1 MSAFLAKYQNI
12 TNTLA
17 CIVRSFEGI
26 DYLRIL
32 AAVGVIVGTH
42 LIEPYLS
49 LTSSSTTSWE
59 QLMVAFPS
67 LYTDLTSVQPA
78 LLLDLTKPAFSFVSE
93 ERFSHCLYS
102 TNLLQP
108 TVDVIENFR
117 SEVISVLNI
126 LLPKLAKG
134 FSRQRG
140 KSFGFGDTPL
150 SEASITK
157 FDQEKLKLAPISNLD
172 SERSVGSI
180 NYELKIRGAKQL
192 KTASAA
198 LVKSKC
204 PSQQNLQ
211 PSEKV
216 DRKFFKMTES
226 GGELPTILKKWEE
239 RQKELLKRGMEEK
252 EIANLNVDQQRNS
265 DLQKLMELQG
275 PFTSA
280 HEVEVYMA
288 RDDIGELAKAKRLYM
303 EVRHA
308 KNSSI
313 SFPRVSEIFR
323 LKKGYKNLPNEV
335 YANNLVVYLKRI
347 SSCVEVDMGDFKE
360 ALKKLEK

>member
-1 MSAFLAKYQNI
+1 MSSFLAKYQNI

-32 AAVGVIVGTH
+32 AAVGVIIGTH

-49 LTSSSTTSWE
+49 LTSSSTPSWE

-67 LYTDLTSVQPA
+67 LYTDLTSVNPA
-78 LLLDLTKPAFSFVSE
+78 LLLDLTKPALSFVSE

-102 TNLLQP
+102 VNLLQP
-108 TVDVIENFR
+108 TVEIIENFR
-117 SEVISVLNI
+117 SEVITVLNI
-126 LLPKLAKG
+126 LLPKLGKG
-134 FSRQRG
+134 FARQRG

-150 SEASITK
+150 SEAGITK
-157 FDQEKLKLAPISNLD
+157 FDQEKLKDAPISNLD

-204 PSQQNLQ
+204 PSKLN
-211 PSEKV
+211 PSEKL
-216 DRKFFKMTES
+216 DKKFFKMTES

-239 RQKELLKRGMEEK
+239 RQKELLKKGMEEK
-252 EIANLNVDQQRNS
+252 EIANINVDQQRNS
-265 DLQKLMELQG
+265 DLQKLIELQG

-280 HEVEVYMA
+280 QEVEVYMA
-288 RDDIGELAKAKRLYM
+288 RDDIGEQEKGKRLYL

-323 LKKGYKNLPNEV
+323 SGVFTVYSSQKYVVKRNFRDFSCFLKLASG
-335 YANNLVVYLKRI
+335 
-347 SSCVEVDMGDFKE
+347 
-360 ALKKLEK
+360 

>member
-1 MSAFLAKYQNI
+1 MSSFLAKYQNI

-32 AAVGVIVGTH
+32 AAVGVIIGTH

-67 LYTDLTSVQPA
+67 LYTDLTSVNPA
-78 LLLDLTKPAFSFVSE
+78 LLLDLTKPALSFVSE

-102 TNLLQP
+102 VNLLQP
-108 TVDVIENFR
+108 TVEIIENFR
-117 SEVISVLNI
+117 SEVITVLNI
-126 LLPKLAKG
+126 LLPKLGKG
-134 FSRQRG
+134 FARQRG

-150 SEASITK
+150 SEAGITK
-157 FDQEKLKLAPISNLD
+157 FDQEKLKDAPISNLD

-204 PSQQNLQ
+204 PSQLN
-211 PSEKV
+211 PSEKL
-216 DRKFFKMTES
+216 DKRFFKMTES

-239 RQKELLKRGMEEK
+239 RQKELLKKGMEEK
-252 EIANLNVDQQRNS
+252 EIANINVDQQRNS
-265 DLQKLMELQG
+265 DLQKLIELQG

-280 HEVEVYMA
+280 QEVEVYMA
-288 RDDIGELAKAKRLYM
+288 RDDIGEQDKGKRLYL

-323 LKKGYKNLPNEV
+323 SGVFILPKNML
-335 YANNLVVYLKRI
+335 
-347 SSCVEVDMGDFKE
+347 
-360 ALKKLEK
+360 

>member
-1 MSAFLAKYQNI
+1 MSSFLAKYQNI

-32 AAVGVIVGTH
+32 AAVGVIIGTH

-67 LYTDLTSVQPA
+67 LYTDLTSVNPA
-78 LLLDLTKPAFSFVSE
+78 LLLDLTKPALSFVSE

-102 TNLLQP
+102 VNLLQP
-108 TVDVIENFR
+108 TVEIIENFR
-117 SEVISVLNI
+117 SEVITVLNI
-126 LLPKLAKG
+126 LLPKLGKG
-134 FSRQRG
+134 FARQRG

-150 SEASITK
+150 SEAGITK
-157 FDQEKLKLAPISNLD
+157 FDQEKLKDAPISNLD

-204 PSQQNLQ
+204 PSKLN
-211 PSEKV
+211 PSEKL
-216 DRKFFKMTES
+216 DKKFFKMTES

-239 RQKELLKRGMEEK
+239 RQKELLKKGMEEK
-252 EIANLNVDQQRNS
+252 EIANINVDQQRNS
-265 DLQKLMELQG
+265 DLQKLIELQG

-280 HEVEVYMA
+280 QEVEVYMA
-288 RDDIGELAKAKRLYM
+288 RDDIGEQEKGKRLYL

-323 LKKGYKNLPNEV
+323 SGVFTVYSSQKYVVKCNFRDFSCFLKLASG
-335 YANNLVVYLKRI
+335 
-347 SSCVEVDMGDFKE
+347 
-360 ALKKLEK
+360 

>member
-32 AAVGVIVGTH
+32 AAVGVIIGTH
-42 LIEPYLS
+42 LLEPYLS

-78 LLLDLTKPAFSFVSE
+78 LLLDLSKPAFSFVSE
-93 ERFSHCLYS
+93 ERFSHCLYPA
-102 TNLLQP
+102 NLLQP
-108 TVDVIENFR
+108 TVEIIENFR
-117 SEVISVLNI
+117 SEVIAVLNI
-126 LLPKLAKG
+126 LLPKVAKG
-134 FSRQRG
+134 FARQRG
-140 KSFGFGDTPL
+140 ESFGFGDTPL
-150 SEASITK
+150 SEASIGK
-157 FDQEKLKLAPISNLD
+157 FDQEKLKVAPISNLD

-192 KTASAA
+192 RTASAA

-204 PSQQNLQ
+204 SIQ
-211 PSEKV
+211 PSGKL
-216 DRKFFKMTES
+216 DKKFFKMTES

-239 RQKELLKRGMEEK
+239 RQKELLKKGMEEK
-252 EIANLNVDQQRNS
+252 EIANINVDQQRNS
-265 DLQKLMELQG
+265 DLQKLIELQG

-280 HEVEVYMA
+280 QELEVYMA
-288 RDDIGELAKAKRLYM
+288 RDDIGELDKGKRLYL

-323 LKKGYKNLPNEV
+323 LGLP
-335 YANNLVVYLKRI
+335 
-347 SSCVEVDMGDFKE
+347 
-360 ALKKLEK
+360 